1 MTSTGF
7 MRTLHSGG
15 PAPDRAEQLK
25 LYGWAIGDWSLTA
38 KTYRDDGTILDGSG
52 EVHFGWVLEGR
63 AIQDVWILHGIFYGT
78 TLRVY
83 DPGLDAWHILWSD
96 PVRQIYTRQIG
107 RKQGDA
113 IVQIGKLDDV
123 TLRWTFSD
131 IQPASFHWTGER
143 SVDGGANWRLQ
154 SDYRLRR
161 I

>member
-1 MTSTGF
+1 

-15 PAPDRAEQLK
+15 PAPDCAEKLK

-38 KTYRDDGTILDGSG
+38 KTYRDDGTALDGSG

-63 AIQDVWILHGIFYGT
+63 AIQDVWILHGLFYGT

-107 RKQGDA
+107 RKQGNT

-123 TLRWTFSD
+123 TLRWTFSE
-131 IQPASFHWTGER
+131 IRPESSFHWTGER
-143 SVDGGANWRLQ
+143 SVDGGASWRLQ